1 MSALLELYQT
11 EWCPASH
18 RIRERLTE
26 LGVDFVARQ
35 VPVEKEDRDGLREA
49 TGADAIPVL
58 VLENGR
64 AIVGEAEIE
73 DYLERRFEE
82 TPESEAHRLKAA
94 RAWQRQL
101 EEAAPCLKLGTR

>member
-1 MSALLELYQT
+1 MVELYQT

-18 RIRERLTE
+18 RVRERLTE

-35 VPVEKEDRDGLREA
+35 VPVEKERRDALRAA
-49 TGADAIPVL
+49 TGADAIPAL
-58 VLENGR
+58 VLENGH
-64 AIVGEAEIE
+64 AIVGEAEI
-73 DYLERRFEE
+73 DAYLDRRFEE
-82 TPESEAHRLKAA
+82 TPESEAHRARAA